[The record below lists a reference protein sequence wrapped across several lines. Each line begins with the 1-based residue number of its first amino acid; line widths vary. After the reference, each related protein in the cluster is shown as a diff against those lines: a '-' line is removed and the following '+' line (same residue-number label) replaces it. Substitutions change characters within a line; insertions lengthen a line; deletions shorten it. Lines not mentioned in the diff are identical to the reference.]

1 MLQNSPVSDRQ
12 PTPWLGLIR
21 DAAEAIGESH
31 RFRMH
36 DLAMSFSDQ

>member
-31 RFRMH
+31 RFRMR

>member
-12 PTPWLGLIR
+12 PTPWFRLIR

-31 RFRMH
+31 RFRMR
-36 DLAMSFSDQ
+36 DLAMSLSGQ